1 MLRKIIQ
8 NHEST
13 IFDRNAEIYA
23 LREEISKLKQSSAPS
38 HEKDER
44 DARSEIHE
52 IQPLREIRFY
62 DEPKIA
68 FKQADFCDSGEVPMH
83 AWEEEEL
90 DDRIAMINDP
100 EVRLES
106 GITDPLES
114 IMEIDIEN
122 ALKEEEEIKAG
133 AQLLDCEPE
142 ITASEAYKLFK
153 L

>member
-1 MLRKIIQ
+1 M
-8 NHEST
+8 
-13 IFDRNAEIYA
+13 
-23 LREEISKLKQSSAPS
+23 

-44 DARSEIHE
+44 DTRSEIHE

-68 FKQADFCDSGEVPMH
+68 FKQEDFCDSGEVPMH
-83 AWEEEEL
+83 GWEEEEL
-90 DDRIAMINDP
+90 DDRIAMIDDP

-106 GITDPLES
+106 GIVEEQ

-122 ALKEEEEIKAG
+122 ALKEEEEIKV
-133 AQLLDCEPE
+133 QLLDTEPE

-153 L
+153 LQGETISPEYVKSVIGNY

>member
-1 MLRKIIQ
+1 M
-8 NHEST
+8 
-13 IFDRNAEIYA
+13 
-23 LREEISKLKQSSAPS
+23 
-38 HEKDER
+38 
-44 DARSEIHE
+44 
-52 IQPLREIRFY
+52 REIRFY

-68 FKQADFCDSGEVPMH
+68 FKQADFCDSGKVPMH

-106 GITDPLES
+106 GI
-114 IMEIDIEN
+114 MEIDIEN
-122 ALKEEEEIKAG
+122 ALKEEEETKAG
-133 AQLLDCEPE
+133 AQLLQDCEPE